1 MIALI
6 LYLSLGVGLLVLL
19 TVLALRK
26 HTPVEGSAH
35 LFVEARGS
43 LLTLQQGLL
52 PSDLIHRIFDRR
64 DLDYVTL
71 KMPVEIQR
79 LFLAERKLIS
89 VQWVR
94 RVRLE
99 LCNLMHFHRGHSR
112 FHSEISVLTE
122 LRLASYFAAL
132 LVACRFLEAIF
143 HFRGPYAAPR
153 MVKAT
158 ASAAA
163 RLCTTSEESM
173 SFLNAAN
180 LRPFAEDSKGGNATI

>member
-6 LYLSLGVGLLVLL
+6 LYLLIGVGLLALL

-26 HTPVEGSAH
+26 HSPVEGSAH
-35 LFVEARGS
+35 LFVEARDS

-52 PSDLIHRIFDRR
+52 PSDLIRRIFDRS
-64 DLDYVTL
+64 DLEYVTGN
-71 KMPVEIQR
+71 MPAEIQS
-79 LFLAERKLIS
+79 LFLAERKQIS

-99 LCNLMHFHRGHSR
+99 LRNLMHFHRGHSR
-112 FHSEISVLTE
+112 FHGEISVLAE
-122 LRLASYFAAL
+122 LRLASSFAAL
-132 LVACRFLEAIF
+132 LVACRFLETIF
-143 HFRGPYAAPR
+143 YFRGPYAAPSLVR
-153 MVKAT
+153 AT

-163 RLCTTSEESM
+163 RLCATSEKSM

-180 LRPFAEDSKGGNATI
+180 LRPFSGDSKRGNATT